1 MGMARDFL
9 VSTLAASVIDFELV
23 FVCKGWASV
32 PDSSLEVVNTGDVGV
47 DACTFDEEIISGIS
61 EREVAFSSVDFSECE
76 DNDFSCLVSTSD
88 DFSTFR
94 CLCVEVVGAFG
105 WLYICRAAVLSS
117 EVRENVLFKF
127 EDSLGARLLVE
138 VEEAPVSRRPL
149 GFAVV
154 I

>member
-1 MGMARDFL
+1 MIG
-9 VSTLAASVIDFELV
+9 
-23 FVCKGWASV
+23 
-32 PDSSLEVVNTGDVGV
+32 
-47 DACTFDEEIISGIS
+47 GIS
-61 EREVAFSSVDFSECE
+61 ERDVAFSSLDFSECE
-76 DNDFSCLVSTSD
+76 DDDFSCLVSTSAD
-88 DFSTFR
+88 LSRFL
-94 CLCVEVVGAFG
+94 CLCVKVVGAFG

-117 EVRENVLFKF
+117 EIRENVLVKF